1 MKSLNIP
8 AVASDFAFVVI
19 TGSVVY
25 NAKIDPSTVLAQEDV
40 AEHLLLQLVVH
51 EKNKDSVWAQDIKKA
66 YQSAEFKEYLDKN
79 NNGLWFVPKY

>member
-1 MKSLNIP
+1 M
-8 AVASDFAFVVI
+8 I

-51 EKNKDSVWAQDIKKA
+51 EKNKDAIWAQDIKKA